1 MTLAGSV
8 VMVAS
13 VLVIA
18 TVWEQVSGLR
28 SLETREAIEDFLA
41 EPPGNG
47 MGLDVEGVIGL
58 LHVAGLVAAAC
69 ACAAAVL
76 GWFVMRRDKTARLAL
91 AVVAVPL
98 FVTGFVAGGFASS
111 FIAAAAAMLWLSPAR
126 EWFATGRW
134 TPPQPRQ
141 ASTPESRDRTWPP
154 PQPPAQPPHDPSAGP
169 SADPSAGPAGPA
181 APPPSPRPY
190 ASPQQGQPWG
200 QQPDHQT
207 QPQGQ
212 PAQPY
217 AAPWPPHAHQP
228 VRPHH
233 RPPAVVTAVVI
244 ATAMAALVALV
255 AVLAV
260 IVVGMS
266 PELVMDEVER
276 QRPDIVGD
284 GLTMA
289 QLKASTYVSG
299 GVCLALCALALTF
312 AGFTTV
318 GRDWARRGL
327 MITAAFSA
335 GACFLVSLSA
345 PVALVPA
352 AAAVATVVLLG
363 RPEARAW
370 CRARPRAERR

>member
-1 MTLAGSV
+1 MSTSTQRPPQVTLAGSV

-13 VLVIA
+13 VLVVL

-28 SLETREAIEDFLA
+28 SLETREAIERFLS

-47 MGLDVEGVIGL
+47 MGLDVERVIGL

-76 GWFVMRRDKTARLAL
+76 GWFVMRRDKTARVAL

-111 FIAAAAAMLWLSPAR
+111 FVAAAAAMLWLSPAR

-134 TPPQPRQ
+134 TPPQPRR
-141 ASTPESRDRTWPP
+141 ARPSDDRRPSWPPAPSPSGPEDGPAAPTAGPGTPPPSSTPYASPHQP
-154 PQPPAQPPHDPSAGP
+154 PQPP
-169 SADPSAGPAGPA
+169 
-181 APPPSPRPY
+181 
-190 ASPQQGQPWG
+190 G
-200 QQPDHQT
+200 QQ
-207 QPQGQ
+207 
-212 PAQPY
+212 AQPY
-217 AAPWPPHAHQP
+217 AAPWPQQVRQP
-228 VRPHH
+228 ARPEH
-233 RPPAVVTAVVI
+233 RPAAVVTAVVL
-244 ATAMAALVALV
+244 ATAMGALVALV

-266 PELVMDEVER
+266 PELVMDELER
-276 QRPDIVGD
+276 QRPELVAD
-284 GLTMA
+284 GISMA

-327 MITAAFSA
+327 MLTAAFSA

-345 PVALVPA
+345 PVALIPA

-370 CRARPRAERR
+370 CRRPAAAERR

>member
-1 MTLAGSV
+1 
-8 VMVAS
+8 
-13 VLVIA
+13 
-18 TVWEQVSGLR
+18 
-28 SLETREAIEDFLA
+28 
-41 EPPGNG
+41 
-47 MGLDVEGVIGL
+47 
-58 LHVAGLVAAAC
+58 
-69 ACAAAVL
+69 
-76 GWFVMRRDKTARLAL
+76 
-91 AVVAVPL
+91 
-98 FVTGFVAGGFASS
+98 
-111 FIAAAAAMLWLSPAR
+111 
-126 EWFATGRW
+126 
-134 TPPQPRQ
+134 
-141 ASTPESRDRTWPP
+141 
-154 PQPPAQPPHDPSAGP
+154 
-169 SADPSAGPAGPA
+169 
-181 APPPSPRPY
+181 
-190 ASPQQGQPWG
+190 
-200 QQPDHQT
+200 
-207 QPQGQ
+207 
-212 PAQPY
+212 
-217 AAPWPPHAHQP
+217 
-228 VRPHH
+228 
-233 RPPAVVTAVVI
+233 VTAVVI

-327 MITAAFSA
+327 MLTAAFSA